1 MKNITLVLLCGG
13 SGTRLWPISRGNLPK
28 QFIQNFD
35 NKSLFQKT
43 ILRTLHIN
51 CEKASI
57 TDIIIVT
64 SRSFQYL
71 VHDQIDELDLKL
83 PVNIILEPLANN
95 TAPAL
100 TLAALHSIEKHN
112 DNLFIILPTDHY
124 FNDDNHYSS
133 HITRAIEETKKREIF
148 LFGIKPKR
156 ASSSHGYIKFS
167 GKNEVKQFEEFIEK
181 PSQAILSKIM
191 KGNYAWNLGIFI
203 MHPSTWIDLMQ
214 KLQNDNYGYLLKAW
228 NERQENRNNITINE
242 LDYAKSEVVSIDYA
256 IMEEIKNTNINVKV
270 SIFNSGWSD
279 LGTYK
284 SYLDINMSDNN
295 NYSLGNNLFF
305 NSKNNVIMSNKRKT
319 FISNINNITVV
330 DSEDVLLVADLT
342 KDNSIPDVVN
352 YLKENEDPLLE
363 NTYNVTRP
371 WGTFEILKD
380 ESGFKVKIIE
390 IKPQQAI
397 SLQKHFHRAEH
408 WFVIDGVA
416 TVTLGDKLH
425 TLSRGDSI
433 YIDKEEIHRI
443 ENKADNI
450 LKIVEIQIGN
460 SLREDDIERLEDLY
474 DR

>member
-13 SGTRLWPISRGNLPK
+13 SGTRLWPISRQNLPK

-35 NKSLFQKT
+35 SKSLFQKT
-43 ILRTLHIN
+43 ILRSLHIN

-64 SRSFQYL
+64 SESFQYL

-83 PVNIILEPLANN
+83 PVNIILEPIANN

-124 FNDDNHYSS
+124 FNDDNYYSS
-133 HITRAIEETKKREIF
+133 HI
-148 LFGIKPKR
+148 KPSR

-167 GKNEVKQFEEFIEK
+167 GKSEVKQFEEFIEK
-181 PSQAILSKIM
+181 PPQAILNKII

-228 NERQENRNNITINE
+228 NERQENHNNITINE
-242 LDYAKSEVVSIDYA
+242 SDYAKSEVVSIDYA
-256 IMEEIKNTNINVKV
+256 IMEKIKNTNINVKV

-305 NSKNNVIMSNKRKT
+305 NSKNNVVMSNKRKT
-319 FISNINNITVV
+319 FISNINNITVI
-330 DSEDVLLVADLT
+330 DSEDALLVSDVT
-342 KDNSIPDVVN
+342 KDNSIADVVS

-363 NTYNVTRP
+363 NTYNVVRP

-380 ESGFKVKIIE
+380 ESSFKVKIIE

-397 SLQKHFHRAEH
+397 SLQRHFHRAEH

-433 YIDKEEIHRI
+433 DIDKEEIHRI

-460 SLREDDIERLEDLY
+460 SLHEDDIERLEDLY